1 MGEILD
7 AWCGGRTKS
16 GATVSGLGD
25 ALDEA
30 KLGFQARAVR
40 HMVGMA
46 GNDAGGVEFHGWTV
60 LNKVSMFDV

>member
-16 GATVSGLGD
+16 GATVAGLGD

-30 KLGFQARAVR
+30 KLGFQARAVCR
-40 HMVGMA
+40 MVGMA
-46 GNDAGGVEFHGWTV
+46 GNDAGGVEFHRKG
-60 LNKVSMFDV
+60 SGGQS

>member
-46 GNDAGGVEFHGWTV
+46 GSDAGGVEFYSRGNHGQSIFSW
-60 LNKVSMFDV
+60 N